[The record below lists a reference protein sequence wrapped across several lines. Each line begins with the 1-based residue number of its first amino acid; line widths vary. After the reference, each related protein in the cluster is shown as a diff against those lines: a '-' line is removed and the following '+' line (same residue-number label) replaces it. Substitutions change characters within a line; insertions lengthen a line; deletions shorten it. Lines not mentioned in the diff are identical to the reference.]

1 MTEKNKIEEF
11 LREKGEAL
19 PIPEKLEP
27 GQMKQTLS
35 AWKRRRPARALWYS
49 AGAAAACLCLLAGTL
64 LPAGRPSVPSG
75 EKSPKMQESQIAAA
89 VPEEEQELLKL
100 PERTYEEIYACL
112 SENWQTWNTLSRGVK
127 EEAGL
132 LAEAEALADE
142 QKLSAAPKAFGQTNR
157 QVQAVEE
164 ADQVKNDGRYLYQI
178 AQKTSK
184 DEDGSERVQT
194 GIQILDT
201 EGGLKETAFVT
212 GFAGLEEFYLWEDL
226 LITIENKYYDALP
239 SAPAARKRAYEEDLA
254 FPEQGY
260 HEISIYQV
268 ADKSHPKKQKT
279 FTLQGTC
286 ESSRLSDGYFYG
298 ISRFTAQPGSGA
310 QDYDA
315 YIPSVDGKRIE
326 ADRIYCPP
334 QTDSSDYLVLVS
346 IDLSDPSAIAD
357 SRALLAGSGT
367 YYVNENHI
375 YAAWYQSV
383 YGQEPQKEGTVRDAT
398 RILKFSYIKGH
409 FYAQAEGEIPGNVH
423 NSFSLD
429 EYEGNLRAAATVQEY
444 EVKEVID
451 DRTGERIGFDY
462 GEAVQSNALYILS
475 PSLELKGKVEGLA
488 EGETIRSARFLGE
501 TGYLV
506 TFRQT
511 DPLFAVDLSDP
522 EHPEV
527 LGELK
532 VSGFSEYLHFY
543 GENRLLGIGMEADE
557 ETGASQGMKL
567 SMFDVSD
574 PADLKEVSRMPL
586 EKYNYSEALYEH
598 RAVLIDTQENMIG
611 FEAEGS
617 DRGEYWKDYL
627 LFSYKYEE
635 ETFVQTLKIDTRR
648 TAEDYCRTR
657 GTFIGDTFYLLF
669 EDGAVRAYD
678 RGTGALK
685 EELSF

>member
-1 MTEKNKIEEF
+1 
-11 LREKGEAL
+11 
-19 PIPEKLEP
+19 
-27 GQMKQTLS
+27 
-35 AWKRRRPARALWYS
+35 
-49 AGAAAACLCLLAGTL
+49 
-64 LPAGRPSVPSG
+64 
-75 EKSPKMQESQIAAA
+75 MQESQIAAA

-184 DEDGSERVQT
+184 EEDGSERVQT

-226 LITIENKYYDALP
+226 LITIENKYYDASP

-326 ADRIYCPP
+326 ADRIYCPL

-346 IDLSDPSAIAD
+346 IDLSDPSAITD

-429 EYEGNLRAAATVQEY
+429 EYGGNLRAAATVQEY

-522 EHPEV
+522 EQPEV

-543 GENRLLGIGMEADE
+543 GENRLLGIGMEADG

-586 EKYNYSEALYEH
+586 EKYSYSEALYEH

-635 ETFVQTLKIDTRR
+635 ETFVQTLRIDTGR

-657 GTFIGDTFYLLF
+657 GTFIGDIFYLLF

-678 RGTGALK
+678 RGTGTLK